1 MRTVLAPPWRTAL
14 MMSACVVGSDV
25 ADLGQIGVLEILGR
39 REFTLRQALEV
50 SQS

>member
-1 MRTVLAPPWRTAL
+1 
-14 MMSACVVGSDV
+14 MMSACVVGGDV